1 MIRVTSNYSLP
12 SLFIMS
18 PEPIA
23 IRSSE
28 SLATEVDA
36 FLDVLEV
43 TPPDALTA
51 CSQWRARDVIA
62 HLSAGAVE
70 VALNLEA
77 YAAGRPVPATRGF
90 EEREAP
96 FRAMADSPLRA
107 TLPRSIERVKA
118 ALDAVLVAEPDAV
131 VPWSGRQMVVATF
144 VTHLRSEL
152 AVHRFDL
159 VGDDKTSLALLAQPE
174 LTDHAVSVLG
184 RVLLA
189 RGAGSAPPDFTAVV
203 AAPGARD
210 VVVVVDG
217 DGPRLERSDVSTE
230 PTVVGDSAA
239 RLLLLW
245 GRQPGDP
252 RRLTA
257 PGGTEALA
265 TLRPLLAGY

>member
-1 MIRVTSNYSLP
+1 MIRVTPNYLLP

-23 IRSSE
+23 VCFSE
-28 SLATEVDA
+28 SLASEVDA
-36 FLDVLEV
+36 FLDALET

-77 YAAGRPVPATRGF
+77 YVEGRPVPATRGF

-107 TLPRSIERVKA
+107 TLPRSIKRVNA
-118 ALDAVLVAEPDAV
+118 ALDSVLAVEPNAV

-159 VGDDKTSLALLAQPE
+159 VGDDETSFALLAQPE
-174 LTDHAVSVLG
+174 LTDHAVAVLG
-184 RVLLA
+184 RALLA
-189 RGAGSAPPDFTAVV
+189 RGAGSASPDFTAVV
-203 AAPGARD
+203 AAPDARD

-265 TLRPLLAGY
+265 TLRSLLAGY